1 MRGNPPAFLFSLEK
15 EAQAFWKAQGKK
27 ERI

>member
-15 EAQAFWKAQGKK
+15 EAQAFWKAQEKQK
-27 ERI
+27 